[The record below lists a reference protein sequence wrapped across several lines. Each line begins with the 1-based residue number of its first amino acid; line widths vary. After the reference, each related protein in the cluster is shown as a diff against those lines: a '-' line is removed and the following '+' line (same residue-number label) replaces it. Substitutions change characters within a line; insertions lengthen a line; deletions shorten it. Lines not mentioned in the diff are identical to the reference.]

1 MAISTV
7 TARFGQDVRTVWR
20 AVTDVENC
28 SWRSDLEGC
37 ALNGEG
43 RFTERAKGGCET
55 RFAVTYREEYRRWE
69 FKMENSRMSG
79 RWTGVFSRFGSGTE
93 AVFTE
98 DVRAKNALLRPFVGM
113 YLKRQQARYVRD
125 LEAYLEGCR

>member
-1 MAISTV
+1 M
-7 TARFGQDVRTVWR
+7 
-20 AVTDVENC
+20 TDVENC

-43 RFTERAKGGCET
+43 RFTERAKGGRET
-55 RFAVTYREEYRRWE
+55 RFAVTCREEYRRWE

-98 DVRAKNALLRPFVGM
+98 DVRAKNALPRPFVGM